1 MIKCPHCEKNT
12 ISALRKAIISP
23 GLLATCRACGSTSST
38 TYKSWLLAMIPGSIL
53 MVIAMFVESSEI
65 EWSLNIAGIVL
76 MIIIPLLFA
85 PLVKAE

>member
-1 MIKCPHCEKNT
+1 
-12 ISALRKAIISP
+12 
-23 GLLATCRACGSTSST
+23 
-38 TYKSWLLAMIPGSIL
+38 MIPGSIL